1 MLSEKTPGCRLHF
14 PAGNKPKSQAK
25 KRAFCQFLTKCPYIF
40 SVKRLNYAYIDC
52 RWAFFTLLDFEGNP
66 VAFIQR
72 FKAAGIDSGKMNEHI
87 RTIFLLDKP
96 VAFAAVKPFDYSI
109 RHGDI
114 LLS

>member
-1 MLSEKTPGCRLHF
+1 
-14 PAGNKPKSQAK
+14 
-25 KRAFCQFLTKCPYIF
+25 
-40 SVKRLNYAYIDC
+40 
-52 RWAFFTLLDFEGNP
+52 
-66 VAFIQR
+66 
-72 FKAAGIDSGKMNEHI
+72 MNEHI